1 MLEPTLPDIS
11 STSSTISDHDL
22 QAMKTLTNA
31 LPRSFYAAF
40 CCFKPVHSDLHCLLP
55 HLKRKSSKF
64 LTFDFKQN
72 EEDINLCCQ
81 QIKVHLDHA
90 HNFTINS
97 LAEREWISDG
107 INYISLKQ
115 MVSKIAKY
123 LIQLLTLFCYS
134 QSRCKSTTTT

>member
-72 EEDINLCCQ
+72 GENIELLSQQTKLHLLQAHSFNING
-81 QIKVHLDHA
+81 
-90 HNFTINS
+90 
-97 LAEREWISDG
+97 LADREWISDG
-107 INYISLKQ
+107 VNYISLKQ
-115 MVSKIAKY
+115 MVIKIAKY
-123 LIQLLTLFCYS
+123 LKQLLTLFCYS
-134 QSRCKSTTTT
+134 LSRCRSTTTT